1 MSEAASIPVPNP
13 VPNAPTA
20 ETSPPLIVQGDM
32 TILLEVAHPMHDEA
46 RDAIA
51 PFTEL
56 VKSPEHVHTYAIS
69 HLSLWNAASAGHSS
83 TEVLGT
89 LRRYSRYALPANVV
103 FEIET
108 FMERYGQVRLLRE
121 PGGLVLEAD
130 DPAVLEEIC
139 RHREVAAYVEEPPR
153 NGRALL
159 KPHARGA
166 VKVALTQIGFP
177 AEDLAG
183 YAQGKPL
190 ELSLRETTLEGKPMH
205 LRDYQDAAARV
216 FYSGGSEKGGSGV
229 VVLPCGAGKTV
240 VGMATMARCKCHT
253 LVLTTNVTAAR
264 HWIREILDKTTLTA
278 DQVSEY
284 TGDYKSISPVTVAT
298 YQILTYRKRK
308 TEEYPHF
315 GLFSE
320 NPWGLILYDEVHL
333 LPAPVFRISADM
345 QATRRLG
352 LTATLVREDGKQKE
366 VFSLI
371 GPKRYEVPWKQL
383 EAQGWIATAVC
394 TEIRVPLRQSERLTY
409 ALADLR
415 EKTLLAS
422 TNPEKIPV
430 VKELLSRHKGDRV
443 LIIGQY
449 LNQLDL
455 FKDLLGLPL
464 ITGATPNSERE
475 RLFHDFRSGAISTLI
490 VSKVGNFAVDIPD
503 ANVLIQISG
512 TFGSRQEEA
521 QRLGRVLRPK
531 ANGSLAHFYTLI
543 TRDTKEQE
551 FGMNRQLFL
560 IEQGYSYD
568 VREWKEFLMSGGATH
583 PEEAAAP
590 AEAVTEAEATAPQ
603 APGAAG

>member
-1 MSEAASIPVPNP
+1 MQPLPSNSQPV
-13 VPNAPTA
+13 ATA
-20 ETSPPLIVQGDM
+20 EPPNGPLIVQGDM
-32 TILLEVAHPMHDEA
+32 TILLEVAHPMHDIA

-56 VKSPEHVHTYAIS
+56 VKSPEHVHTYAVS
-69 HLSLWNAASAGHSS
+69 HLSLWNAASAGHDSR
-83 TEVLGT
+83 EVLDT
-89 LRRYSRYALPANVV
+89 LRQYSRYALPPNVV

-108 FMERYGQVRLLRE
+108 FMDRYGQLKLSRSEEGLTLEAVE
-121 PGGLVLEAD
+121 PGL
-130 DPAVLEEIC
+130 LEEIC
-139 RHREVAAYVEEPPR
+139 KHREIAAYIERAPH
-153 NGRALL
+153 NGKALL
-159 KPHARGA
+159 KPHSRGPI
-166 VKVALTQIGFP
+166 KVALTQIGFP
-177 AEDLAG
+177 AEDTAG
-183 YAQGKPL
+183 YVAGNPL
-190 ELSLRETTLEGKPMH
+190 EVDLRQTTVAEKPMK
-205 LRDYQDAAARV
+205 LRDYQESAGRV
-216 FYSGGSEKGGSGV
+216 FHAGGSEKGGSGV

-240 VGMATMARCKCHT
+240 VGLAVMARCKCHT

-264 HWIREILDKTTLTA
+264 QWIREILDKTTLTP

-284 TGDYKSISPVTVAT
+284 TGDSKTIAPVTVAT

-308 TEEYPHF
+308 TEEFPHF
-315 GLFSE
+315 GIFQE
-320 NPWGLILYDEVHL
+320 NAWGLIIYDEVHL

-352 LTATLVREDGKQKE
+352 LTATLVREDGRQKE

-371 GPKRYEVPWKQL
+371 GPKKFEVPWRIL
-383 EAQGWIATAVC
+383 ESQGWIATAVC
-394 TEIRVPLRQSERLTY
+394 TEIRVPLRSSERVNY

-415 EKTLLAS
+415 QKTVLAS

-430 VKELLSRHKGDRV
+430 VKELIRRHAGDRI

-455 FKDLLGLPL
+455 MQEILEAPI
-464 ITGATPNSERE
+464 ITGSTPNGERE
-475 RLFHDFRSGAISTLI
+475 RIYQEFRDGIIPILI

-512 TFGSRQEEA
+512 AFGSRQEEA

-531 ANGSLAHFYTLI
+531 ANGAKAHFYTLI

-560 IEQGYSYD
+560 IEQGYSYE
-568 VREWKEFLMSGGATH
+568 VREWRDYVVNG
-583 PEEAAAP
+583 
-590 AEAVTEAEATAPQ
+590 
-603 APGAAG
+603 

>member
-1 MSEAASIPVPNP
+1 LSETV
-13 VPNAPTA
+13 VAPTA
-20 ETSPPLIVQGDM
+20 PVDPSSTAGLPLIVQGDM
-32 TILLEVAHPMHDEA
+32 TVLLEVVHPLHDEA

-51 PFTEL
+51 AFTEL
-56 VKSPEHVHTYAIS
+56 VKSPEHVHTYGIS
-69 HLSLWNAASAGHSS
+69 HLSLWNAASAGQTS
-83 TEVLGT
+83 EAVLGA
-89 LRRYSRYALPANVV
+89 LRKFSRYALPANVV

-108 FMERYGQVRLLRE
+108 FMDRYGQVRLLRTE
-121 PGGLVLEAD
+121 EGLVLEAEN
-130 DPAVLEEIC
+130 ASLLEEIC
-139 RHREVAAYVEEPPR
+139 KHREIKAHLDGEPL

-159 KPHARGA
+159 KPHARGP
-166 VKVALTQIGFP
+166 VKVALTAIGFP

-183 YAQGKPL
+183 YAEGKPL
-190 ELSLRETTLEGKPMH
+190 DVTLRDKTLDGKPMA
-205 LRDYQDAAARV
+205 LRDYQDAASRV
-216 FYSGGSEKGGSGV
+216 FYAGGTEKGGSGV

-240 VGMATMARCKCHT
+240 VGLATMARCRCHT

-264 HWIREILDKTTLTA
+264 QWIREILDKTTLRP

-284 TGDYKSISPVTVAT
+284 TGDSKTIAPVTVAT

-315 GLFSE
+315 GIFAQNS
-320 NPWGLILYDEVHL
+320 WGLILYDEVHL

-371 GPKRYEVPWKQL
+371 GPKKFEVPWKIL
-383 EAQGWIATAVC
+383 EGQGWIATAVC
-394 TEIRVPLRQSERLTY
+394 TEIRVPLRNSERMTY

-415 EKTLLAS
+415 TKTMLAS

-430 VKELLSRHKGDRV
+430 VKELLVRHKDDRV

-449 LNQLDL
+449 LNQLEIM
-455 FKDLLGLPL
+455 KDLLGVPL

-475 RLFHDFRSGAISTLI
+475 RLYHDFRTGVIQTLI

-560 IEQGYSYD
+560 IEQGYTYD
-568 VREWKEFLMSGGATH
+568 VREWKDYVVNGPGATPATGETQA
-583 PEEAAAP
+583 PEEAKSP
-590 AEAVTEAEATAPQ
+590 EAVV
-603 APGAAG
+603 

>member
-1 MSEAASIPVPNP
+1 MSSSETTSPAPAASPDV
-13 VPNAPTA
+13 AL
-20 ETSPPLIVQGDM
+20 PLIVQGDL
-32 TILLEVAHPMHDEA
+32 TILLEVAHPQHDEA

-69 HLSLWNAASAGHSS
+69 HLSLWNAASAGHTSA
-83 TEVLGT
+83 EVLDT
-89 LRRYSRYALPANVV
+89 LRRFSRYALPANVV
-103 FEIET
+103 FEIES
-108 FMERYGQVRLLRE
+108 FMDRYGLVRLRRDE
-121 PGGLVLEAD
+121 AGLVLEAD
-130 DPAVLEEIC
+130 DPALLEEIC
-139 RHREVAAYVEEPPR
+139 RNREVAPHVEEPPA
-153 NGRALL
+153 GGTRARLL
-159 KPHARGA
+159 PHARGP

-183 YAQGKPL
+183 YVEGNPL
-190 ELSLRETTLEGKPMH
+190 DVSLRETTLEGKPMK
-205 LRDYQDAAARV
+205 LRDYQDAASRV
-216 FYSGGSEKGGSGV
+216 FHAGGSEKGGSGV

-240 VGMATMARCKCHT
+240 VGLATMVRCKCHT

-264 HWIREILDKTTLTA
+264 QWIREILDKTTLTP

-284 TGDYKSISPVTVAT
+284 TGDSKSIAPVTVAT

-315 GLFSE
+315 GIFSE
-320 NPWGLILYDEVHL
+320 NKWGLILYDEVHL

-371 GPKRYEVPWKQL
+371 GPKRFEVPWKQL

-394 TEIRVPLRQSERLTY
+394 IEIRVPLRASERMTY

-415 EKTLLAS
+415 EKTMLAS

-430 VKELLSRHKGDRV
+430 IKELLHRHKDDRV

-449 LNQLDL
+449 LNQLEL
-455 FKDLLGLPL
+455 IKDLLDLPL
-464 ITGATPNSERE
+464 ITGATPNPERE
-475 RLFHDFRSGAISTLI
+475 RLFYEFRTGAISTLI

-531 ANGSLAHFYTLI
+531 SNGSIAHFYTLI
-543 TRDTKEQE
+543 TRDSKEQE

-560 IEQGYSYD
+560 IEQGYRYD
-568 VREWKEFLMSGGATH
+568 VREWKDMVVNG
-583 PEEAAAP
+583 
-590 AEAVTEAEATAPQ
+590 
-603 APGAAG
+603 

>member
-1 MSEAASIPVPNP
+1 MTEPAPAPAPDTMAPASL
-13 VPNAPTA
+13 
-20 ETSPPLIVQGDM
+20 PLIVQGDM
-32 TILLEVAHPMHDEA
+32 TVLLEVVHPMHDEA

-56 VKSPEHVHTYAIS
+56 VKSPEHVHTYGIS
-69 HLSLWNAASAGHSS
+69 HLSLWNAASAGHTSD
-83 TEVLGT
+83 EVLTT
-89 LRRYSRYALPANVV
+89 LRRFSRYALPANVV
-103 FEIET
+103 FEIES
-108 FMERYGQVRLLRE
+108 FMDRYGMVRLRRSE
-121 PGGLVLEAD
+121 EGLVLEAD
-130 DPAVLEEIC
+130 DAALLAEIC
-139 RHREVAAYVEEPPR
+139 RHKEVNSHIAEAPSEDPR
-153 NGRALL
+153 DPKCRRAVLL
-159 KPHARGA
+159 PHARGP

-183 YAQGKPL
+183 YAEGHPL
-190 ELSLRETTLEGKPMH
+190 DVDLRDVMLDGRPMK
-205 LRDYQDAAARV
+205 LRDYQDSASRV
-216 FYSGGSEKGGSGV
+216 FHAGGSEKGGSGV

-240 VGMATMARCKCHT
+240 VGLATMARCKCHT

-264 HWIREILDKTTLTA
+264 QWIREILDKTTLRP

-284 TGDYKSISPVTVAT
+284 TGDSKTIAPVTVAT

-315 GLFSE
+315 GIFAQ
-320 NPWGLILYDEVHL
+320 NNWGLILYDEVHL

-371 GPKRYEVPWKQL
+371 GPKRFELPWKQL
-383 EAQGWIATAVC
+383 EAQGWIATAIC
-394 TEIRVPLRQSERLTY
+394 TEIRVPLRNSERMTY

-415 EKTLLAS
+415 EKTMLAS

-430 VKELLSRHKGDRV
+430 VKELLARHKDDRV

-449 LNQLDL
+449 LSQLEL
-455 FKDLLGLPL
+455 MKDLLGFPL
-464 ITGATPNSERE
+464 ITGSTPNPERE
-475 RLFHDFRSGAISTLI
+475 RLFGAFRSGEITTLI

-531 ANGSLAHFYTLI
+531 ANNAKAHFYTLI

-568 VREWKEFLMSGGATH
+568 VREWKDMVVNG
-583 PEEAAAP
+583 
-590 AEAVTEAEATAPQ
+590 
-603 APGAAG
+603 

>member
-1 MSEAASIPVPNP
+1 MPETVAAPASETMSPASL
-13 VPNAPTA
+13 
-20 ETSPPLIVQGDM
+20 PLIVQGDM
-32 TILLEVAHPMHDEA
+32 TVLLEVAHPMHDEA

-56 VKSPEHVHTYAIS
+56 VKSPEHVHTYGIS

-83 TEVLGT
+83 AEVLDI

-103 FEIET
+103 FEIES
-108 FMERYGQVRLLRE
+108 FMDRYGMVRLLRSE
-121 PGGLVLEAD
+121 QGLCLEAD
-130 DPAVLEEIC
+130 DPALLAELC
-139 RHREVAAYVEEPPR
+139 RHREIAVHLAADPVG
-153 NGRALL
+153 NRAVLQ
-159 KPHARGA
+159 PHARGP

-183 YAQGKPL
+183 YTEGHPL
-190 ELSLRETTLEGKPMH
+190 EVSLRETTLEGKPMV
-205 LRDYQDAAARV
+205 LRDYQDSASRV
-216 FYSGGSEKGGSGV
+216 FHAGGSERGGSGV

-240 VGMATMARCKCHT
+240 VGLATLARCKCHT

-264 HWIREILDKTTLTA
+264 QWIREILDKTTLTP

-284 TGDYKSISPVTVAT
+284 TGDSKTIAPVTVAT

-308 TEEYPHF
+308 SEEYPHF
-315 GLFSE
+315 GLFAL
-320 NPWGLILYDEVHL
+320 NNWGLILYDEVHL

-371 GPKRYEVPWKQL
+371 GPKRFEMPWKQL
-383 EAQGWIATAVC
+383 EAQGWIATAIC
-394 TEIRVPLRQSERLTY
+394 TEIRVPLRNSERMTY

-415 EKTLLAS
+415 EKTMLAS

-430 VKELLSRHKGDRV
+430 VKELLNRHKDDRV

-449 LNQLDL
+449 LNQLEQM
-455 FKDLLGLPL
+455 KDLLGFPL
-464 ITGATPNSERE
+464 ITGSTPNPERE
-475 RLFHDFRSGAISTLI
+475 RLFKEFRDGTITALI
-490 VSKVGNFAVDIPD
+490 VSKVANFAIDIPD

-531 ANGSLAHFYTLI
+531 SNGAVAHFYTLV

-568 VREWKEFLMSGGATH
+568 VREWKEFLMSGDAADS
-583 PEEAAAP
+583 PEPAEPAAP
-590 AEAVTEAEATAPQ
+590 AAETEA
-603 APGAAG
+603 

>member
-1 MSEAASIPVPNP
+1 
-13 VPNAPTA
+13 
-20 ETSPPLIVQGDM
+20 
-32 TILLEVAHPMHDEA
+32 
-46 RDAIA
+46 
-51 PFTEL
+51 
-56 VKSPEHVHTYAIS
+56 VKSPEHVHTYGIS
-69 HLSLWNAASAGHSS
+69 HLSLWNAASAGHTS
-83 TEVLGT
+83 TEVLDT
-89 LRRYSRYALPANVV
+89 LRKYSRYALPANVV
-103 FEIET
+103 FEIES
-108 FMERYGQVRLLRE
+108 FMDRYGQVRLTR
-121 PGGLVLEAD
+121 GSDGLYLEAE
-130 DPAVLEEIC
+130 DPALLQEIC
-139 RHREVAAYVEEPPR
+139 RHREIRAHLDGEPE
-153 NGRALL
+153 GGKAKLL
-159 KPHARGA
+159 AHARGP

-190 ELSLRETTLEGKPMH
+190 DVSLRESTLEGKPMK
-205 LRDYQDAAARV
+205 LRDYQEAAAQV
-216 FYSGGSEKGGSGV
+216 FYSGGTEKGGSGV

-240 VGMATMARCKCHT
+240 VGLATMVRCKCHT

-264 HWIREILDKTTLTA
+264 QWIREILDKTTLTP

-284 TGDYKSISPVTVAT
+284 TGDSKSIAPVTVAT

-315 GLFSE
+315 SIFSE

-371 GPKRYEVPWKQL
+371 GPKKFEVPWKIL
-383 EAQGWIATAVC
+383 EGQGWIATAIC
-394 TEIRVPLRQSERLTY
+394 TEIRVPLRASERMTY

-415 EKTLLAS
+415 QKTQMAS

-430 VKELLSRHKGDRV
+430 VKELLRRHAGDRV

-449 LNQLDL
+449 LDQLELMRGILDV
-455 FKDLLGLPL
+455 PL
-464 ITGATPNSERE
+464 ITGSTPNPERE
-475 RLFHDFRSGAISTLI
+475 RLYKEFRDGTIATLI

-531 ANGSLAHFYTLI
+531 SNGSLAHFYTLV

-568 VREWKEFLMSGGATH
+568 VKEWKDFLLAGDAVKTAPSAAA
-583 PEEAAAP
+583 EAAANSETP
-590 AEAVTEAEATAPQ
+590 AVEAKAAE
-603 APGAAG
+603 

>member
-1 MSEAASIPVPNP
+1 MSELPTENPSVSPTAPNPEAAASPTPAVPQ
-13 VPNAPTA
+13 
-20 ETSPPLIVQGDM
+20 PLIVQGDM
-32 TILLEVAHPMHDEA
+32 TVLLEVAHPQHDEA

-56 VKSPEHVHTYAIS
+56 VKSPEHVHTYGIS
-69 HLSLWNAASAGHSS
+69 HLSLWNAASAGHTSA
-83 TEVLGT
+83 EVLDL
-89 LRRYSRYALPANVV
+89 LRQYSRYALPANVV
-103 FEIET
+103 FEVES
-108 FMERYGQVRLLRE
+108 FMDRYGMVRLKRE
-121 PGGLVLEAD
+121 GPDLVLEAD
-130 DPAVLEEIC
+130 DAALLEEIC
-139 RHREVAAYVEEPPR
+139 RHREVQGHVAEPPM

-159 KPHARGA
+159 KPHARGP

-183 YAQGKPL
+183 YAEGNPLAVELRTTTVEGKPL
-190 ELSLRETTLEGKPMH
+190 K
-205 LRDYQDAAARV
+205 LRDYQVGASQV
-216 FYSGGSEKGGSGV
+216 FHAGGSEKGGSGV

-240 VGMATMARCKCHT
+240 VGLATMTRCKCHT
-253 LVLTTNVTAAR
+253 LVLTTNVTSAR
-264 HWIREILDKTTLTA
+264 QWIREILDKTTLTA
-278 DQVSEY
+278 DQVKEY
-284 TGDYKSISPVTVAT
+284 TGDSKTIAPVTVAT

-315 GLFSE
+315 GIFSQ
-320 NPWGLILYDEVHL
+320 NNWGLILYDEVHL

-371 GPKRYEVPWKQL
+371 GPKRYEVPWKIL

-394 TEIRVPLRQSERLTY
+394 TEIRVPLRTSERMTY

-415 EKTLLAS
+415 EKTMLAS
-422 TNPEKIPV
+422 TNPEKYAV
-430 VKELLSRHKGDRV
+430 VKELLTRHKEDRV

-449 LNQLDL
+449 LNQLEQMRGILDV
-455 FKDLLGLPL
+455 PL
-464 ITGATPNSERE
+464 ITGSTPNSERE
-475 RLFHDFRSGAISTLI
+475 RLYQAFREGEIQTLI

-531 ANGSLAHFYTLI
+531 ANGAVAHFYTLI

-568 VREWKEFLMSGGATH
+568 VREWKDFVVNG
-583 PEEAAAP
+583 
-590 AEAVTEAEATAPQ
+590 
-603 APGAAG
+603 

>member
-1 MSEAASIPVPNP
+1 
-13 VPNAPTA
+13 
-20 ETSPPLIVQGDM
+20 M
-32 TILLEVAHPMHDEA
+32 TVLLEVAHPMHDEA

-56 VKSPEHVHTYAIS
+56 VKSPEHVHTYGIS

-83 TEVLGT
+83 AEVLDI
-89 LRRYSRYALPANVV
+89 LRGLSRYALPANVV
-103 FEIET
+103 FEIES
-108 FMERYGQVRLLRE
+108 FMDRYGIVRLRRTDE
-121 PGGLVLEAD
+121 GLVLEAD
-130 DPAVLEEIC
+130 DPALMDEIC
-139 RHREVAAYVEEPPR
+139 RHREIASHIAEQPEHFL
-153 NGRALL
+153 NSGRALL
-159 KPHARGA
+159 LPHARGP

-183 YAQGKPL
+183 YAEGHPL
-190 ELSLRETTLEGKPMH
+190 ALSLRETTLEGKPMR
-205 LRDYQDAAARV
+205 LRDYQEGASRV
-216 FYSGGSEKGGSGV
+216 FHAGGSEKGGSGV
-229 VVLPCGAGKTV
+229 IVLPCGAGKTV
-240 VGMATMARCKCHT
+240 VGLATMVRCQCHT

-264 HWIREILDKTTLTA
+264 QWIREILDKTTLTA
-278 DQVSEY
+278 NQVSEY
-284 TGDYKSISPVTVAT
+284 TGDHKTIAPVTVAT

-315 GLFSE
+315 GIFSQ
-320 NPWGLILYDEVHL
+320 NSWGLILYDEVHL

-394 TEIRVPLRQSERLTY
+394 TEVRVPLRNSERMTY

-415 EKTLLAS
+415 EKTMLAS

-449 LNQLDL
+449 LSQLDL
-455 FKDLLGLPL
+455 LRDLLGFPL
-464 ITGATPNSERE
+464 ITGATPNNERE
-475 RLFHDFRSGAISTLI
+475 RLYQAFRSGEISTLI

-503 ANVLIQISG
+503 ANVLIQVSG

-531 ANGSLAHFYTLI
+531 VNGSKAHFYTLI

-568 VREWKEFLMSGGATH
+568 VREWKDLVVNG
-583 PEEAAAP
+583 
-590 AEAVTEAEATAPQ
+590 
-603 APGAAG
+603 

>member
-1 MSEAASIPVPNP
+1 MSETASTQAQSPAPNNP
-13 VPNAPTA
+13 VAAEAPPVVA
-20 ETSPPLIVQGDM
+20 PLIVQGDM

-83 TEVLGT
+83 PEVLAT
-89 LRRYSRYALPANVV
+89 LRKYSRYALPANVV

-108 FMERYGQVRLLRE
+108 FMDRYGLVRLLRTE
-121 PGGLVLEAD
+121 QGLALEAD
-130 DPAVLEEIC
+130 DPALLAEIC
-139 RHREVAAYVEEPPR
+139 RHREIAVHLAADPTE
-153 NGRALL
+153 NRAILL
-159 KPHARGA
+159 PHARGPM
-166 VKVALTQIGFP
+166 KIALTQIGFP

-183 YAQGKPL
+183 YVEGKPL
-190 ELSLRETTLEGKPMH
+190 ELSLRETTLEGKPMR
-205 LRDYQDAAARV
+205 LRDYQAAAARV

-264 HWIREILDKTTLTA
+264 QWIREILDKTTLTP

-284 TGDYKSISPVTVAT
+284 TGDNKSIAPVTVAT

-315 GLFSE
+315 GIFSE

-394 TEIRVPLRQSERLTY
+394 TEIRVPLRNSERTTY

-430 VKELLSRHKGDRV
+430 VKELLSRHEGDRV

-449 LNQLDL
+449 LNQLEL

-475 RLFHDFRSGAISTLI
+475 RLFHDFRTGAISTLI

-531 ANGSLAHFYTLI
+531 ANGSVAHFYTLV

-560 IEQGYSYD
+560 VEQGYSYD
-568 VREWKEFLMSGGATH
+568 VREWKDFLLAGETASPATSV
-583 PEEAAAP
+583 EAAKGGDAKAP
-590 AEAVTEAEATAPQ
+590 EGV
-603 APGAAG
+603 G

>member
-1 MSEAASIPVPNP
+1 
-13 VPNAPTA
+13 
-20 ETSPPLIVQGDM
+20 M
-32 TILLEVAHPMHDEA
+32 TILLEVDHPRHDEA

-56 VKSPEHVHTYAIS
+56 VKSPEHVHTYGIS
-69 HLSLWNAASAGHSS
+69 HLSLWNAASAGHTSA
-83 TEVLGT
+83 EVLGT
-89 LRRYSRYALPANVV
+89 LRRLSRYALPANVV
-103 FEIET
+103 FEIES
-108 FMERYGQVRLLRE
+108 FMDRYGLVRLRRADE
-121 PGGLVLEAD
+121 GLVLEAD
-130 DPAVLEEIC
+130 DPSLLAEIVK
-139 RHREVAAYVEEPPR
+139 HREVAAHVAPEQPDGFAGAAR
-153 NGRALL
+153 VLL
-159 KPHARGA
+159 LPHARGP

-183 YAQGKPL
+183 YAEGHPL
-190 ELSLRETTLEGKPMH
+190 EVSLRETTLAGQPMR
-205 LRDYQDAAARV
+205 LRDYQEGASRV
-216 FYSGGSEKGGSGV
+216 FHAGGSEKGGSGV
-229 VVLPCGAGKTV
+229 IVLPCGAGKTV
-240 VGMATMARCKCHT
+240 VGLATMVRCKCHT
-253 LVLTTNVTAAR
+253 LVLTTHVTAAR
-264 HWIREILDKTTLTA
+264 QWIREILDKTTLTA

-284 TGDYKSISPVTVAT
+284 TGDSKTIAPVTVAS

-315 GLFSE
+315 GIFSQ
-320 NPWGLILYDEVHL
+320 NSWGLILYDEVHL

-394 TEIRVPLRQSERLTY
+394 TEIRVPLRNSERMTY

-415 EKTLLAS
+415 EKTMLAS

-430 VKELLSRHKGDRV
+430 VKELLNRHKDDRV

-449 LNQLDL
+449 LNQLEQM
-455 FKDLLGLPL
+455 KDLLGFPL
-464 ITGATPNSERE
+464 ITGSTPNPERE
-475 RLFHDFRSGAISTLI
+475 RLFKEFREGVITTLI

-531 ANGSLAHFYTLI
+531 ANGSKAHFYTLI

-568 VREWKEFLMSGGATH
+568 VREWKDMVVNGDIPAPDTG
-583 PEEAAAP
+583 AP
-590 AEAVTEAEATAPQ
+590 AHSDTPDAPKVSDAPKGPDASAAE
-603 APGAAG
+603 GA

>member
-1 MSEAASIPVPNP
+1 
-13 VPNAPTA
+13 
-20 ETSPPLIVQGDM
+20 M

-46 RDAIA
+46 RDAVA

-69 HLSLWNAASAGHSS
+69 HLSLWNAASAGHDSD
-83 TEVLGT
+83 EVLGT
-89 LRRYSRYALPANVV
+89 LRKYSRYALPANVV

-108 FMERYGQVRLLRE
+108 FMDRYGQVRLRRE
-121 PGGLVLEAD
+121 PAGLVLEAD

-139 RHREVAAYVEEPPR
+139 RHREVAAYVEEPPH

-183 YAQGKPL
+183 YAEGKHL
-190 ELSLRETTLEGKPMH
+190 EVSLRDTTLEGKPMQ
-205 LRDYQDAAARV
+205 LRDYQTSAARV
-216 FYSGGSEKGGSGV
+216 FHSGGSEKGGSGV
-229 VVLPCGAGKTV
+229 IVLPCGAGKTV

-264 HWIREILDKTTLTA
+264 QWIREILDKTSLTP

-284 TGDYKSISPVTVAT
+284 TGDNKSISPVTVAT
-298 YQILTYRKRK
+298 YQILTYRKRN
-308 TEEYPHF
+308 TDEYPHF

-320 NPWGLILYDEVHL
+320 NPWGLIIYDEVHL

-430 VKELLSRHKGDRV
+430 VKELLSRHKDDRV

-449 LNQLDL
+449 LNQLDT

-475 RLFHDFRSGAISTLI
+475 RLFHDFRTGAISTLI

-531 ANGSLAHFYTLI
+531 VNGSLAHFYTLI

-568 VREWKEFLMSGGATH
+568 VREWKEFLLSGDAAMPTKAARSAK
-583 PEEAAAP
+583 PDEAG
-590 AEAVTEAEATAPQ
+590 EAKASEAE
-603 APGAAG
+603 G

>member
-1 MSEAASIPVPNP
+1 MTEATSTPSAPLSEATS
-13 VPNAPTA
+13 TA
-20 ETSPPLIVQGDM
+20 NLPLIVQGDM
-32 TILLEVAHPMHDEA
+32 TVLLEVVHPLHDEA

-51 PFTEL
+51 AFTEL
-56 VKSPEHVHTYAIS
+56 VKSPEHVHTYGIS
-69 HLSLWNAASAGHSS
+69 HLSLWNAASAGHTSDA
-83 TEVLGT
+83 VLDA
-89 LRRYSRYALPANVV
+89 LRKYSRYALPANVV
-103 FEIET
+103 YEIET
-108 FMERYGQVRLLRE
+108 FMDRYGQVRLLRTE
-121 PGGLVLEAD
+121 EGLVLEAEN
-130 DPAVLEEIC
+130 ASLLEEIC
-139 RHREVAAYVEEPPR
+139 KHREIRSHLDGEPE
-153 NGRALL
+153 NGRVLL
-159 KPHARGA
+159 HPHARGP

-183 YAQGKPL
+183 YAEGKPL
-190 ELSLRETTLEGKPMH
+190 DVMLRDKTLEGKPMA
-205 LRDYQDAAARV
+205 LRDYQDGAARV
-216 FYSGGSEKGGSGV
+216 FYAGGTEKGGSGV

-240 VGMATMARCKCHT
+240 VGLATMARCRCHT

-264 HWIREILDKTTLTA
+264 QWIREILDKTNLRP

-284 TGDYKSISPVTVAT
+284 TGDSKTIAPVTVAT

-315 GLFSE
+315 GIFAQNS
-320 NPWGLILYDEVHL
+320 WGLILYDEVHL

-371 GPKRYEVPWKQL
+371 GPKKFEVPWKIL
-383 EAQGWIATAVC
+383 EGQGWIATAIC
-394 TEIRVPLRQSERLTY
+394 TEIRVPLRNSERVTY

-415 EKTLLAS
+415 MKTMLAS

-430 VKELLSRHKGDRV
+430 VKELLIRHKDDRV

-449 LNQLDL
+449 LAQLETM
-455 FKDLLGLPL
+455 KEILGVPL
-464 ITGATPNSERE
+464 ITGATPNPERE
-475 RLFHDFRSGAISTLI
+475 RLYHDFRTGVIQTLI

-531 ANGSLAHFYTLI
+531 ANGSVAHFYTLI

-560 IEQGYSYD
+560 IEQGYTYD
-568 VREWKEFLMSGGATH
+568 VQEWKDYVVNAPTAE
-583 PEEAAAP
+583 AP
-590 AEAVTEAEATAPQ
+590 AAGDEAQ
-603 APGAAG
+603 ASEETVD

>member
-1 MSEAASIPVPNP
+1 MTDTVAAPASELPASAV
-13 VPNAPTA
+13 
-20 ETSPPLIVQGDM
+20 PPLIVQGDM
-32 TILLEVAHPMHDEA
+32 TVLLEVAHPLHDEA
-46 RDAIA
+46 RDVIA

-83 TEVLGT
+83 AEVLDT
-89 LRRYSRYALPANVV
+89 LRKYSRYALPANVV
-103 FEIET
+103 FEIES
-108 FMERYGQVRLLRE
+108 FMDRYGMVRLLRNE
-121 PGGLVLEAD
+121 QGLVLQAN
-130 DPAVLEEIC
+130 DPALLAELC
-139 RHREVAAYVEEPPR
+139 KHREIAVHLAADPV
-153 NGRALL
+153 GDTVVLL
-159 KPHARGA
+159 PHARGP

-183 YAQGKPL
+183 YAEGHPL
-190 ELSLRETTLEGKPMH
+190 DVSLRDTMLDGRPMK
-205 LRDYQDAAARV
+205 LRDYQDSASRV
-216 FYSGGSEKGGSGV
+216 FHAGGSDKGGSGV

-240 VGMATMARCKCHT
+240 VGLATMARCKCHT

-264 HWIREILDKTTLTA
+264 QWIREILDKTTLTA

-284 TGDYKSISPVTVAT
+284 TGDSKTIAPVTVAT

-315 GLFSE
+315 GIFSE
-320 NPWGLILYDEVHL
+320 NKWGLILYDEVHL

-371 GPKRYEVPWKQL
+371 GPKRFEVPWKQL

-394 TEIRVPLRQSERLTY
+394 TEIRVPLRNSERMTY

-415 EKTLLAS
+415 EKTMLAS

-430 VKELLSRHKGDRV
+430 VKELLSRHKDDRV

-455 FKDLLGLPL
+455 IKDLLGFPL
-464 ITGATPNSERE
+464 ITGSTPNPERE
-475 RLFHDFRSGAISTLI
+475 RLFKEFREGVITTLI

-531 ANGSLAHFYTLI
+531 SNGSIAHFYTLV

-568 VREWKEFLMSGGATH
+568 VREWKDMVVNG
-583 PEEAAAP
+583 
-590 AEAVTEAEATAPQ
+590 
-603 APGAAG
+603 

>member
-1 MSEAASIPVPNP
+1 MPSAPDLPAAAVVAAPALA
-13 VPNAPTA
+13 APTSTA
-20 ETSPPLIVQGDM
+20 SLPLIVQGDM
-32 TILLEVAHPMHDEA
+32 SVLLEVEHPQHDEA

-83 TEVLGT
+83 EEVLGI
-89 LRRYSRYALPANVV
+89 LRRLSRYALPANVV
-103 FEIET
+103 FEVES
-108 FMERYGQVRLLRE
+108 FMDRYGMVRLRRMPE
-121 PGGLVLEAD
+121 GLVLEAD
-130 DPAVLEEIC
+130 DAGLLTEIC
-139 RHREVAAYVEEPPR
+139 RHREIAVHLADPAETEPVSQPEHGSR
-153 NGRALL
+153 VLL
-159 KPHARGA
+159 LPHARGP

-183 YAQGKPL
+183 YAEGTPL
-190 ELSLRETTLEGKPMH
+190 AVSLRETTLDNKPMV
-205 LRDYQDAAARV
+205 LRDYQDAASRV
-216 FYSGGSEKGGSGV
+216 FHAGGSEKGGSGV
-229 VVLPCGAGKTV
+229 IVLPCGAGKTV
-240 VGMATMARCKCHT
+240 VGLATMVRCQCHT

-264 HWIREILDKTTLTA
+264 QWIREILDKTTLTA

-284 TGDYKSISPVTVAT
+284 TGDSKTIAPVTVAT

-315 GLFSE
+315 GIFAQ
-320 NPWGLILYDEVHL
+320 NNWGLILYDEVHL

-394 TEIRVPLRQSERLTY
+394 TEIRVPLRNSERLTY

-415 EKTLLAS
+415 EKTMLAS

-430 VKELLSRHKGDRV
+430 VRELLSRHKDDRV

-449 LNQLDL
+449 LAQLDL
-455 FKDLLGLPL
+455 LRDLLGFPL
-464 ITGATPNSERE
+464 ITGSTPNPERE
-475 RLFHDFRSGAISTLI
+475 RLFAAFRSGEITTLI

-503 ANVLIQISG
+503 ANVLIQVSG

-531 ANGSLAHFYTLI
+531 ANGSIAHFYTLI

-568 VREWKEFLMSGGATH
+568 VREWKDLVVNG
-583 PEEAAAP
+583 
-590 AEAVTEAEATAPQ
+590 
-603 APGAAG
+603 